1 MCLEAV
7 VEGKA
12 SHAGQ
17 TALQDIAATQR
28 LGLVKALVDIFD
40 GCAVRGLINLGG
52 GQGNNIAANEVGV
65 LMIVCGSNQWCL
77 YESYT
82 QRYTSINLSQRLKL

>member
-1 MCLEAV
+1 VCLEAV

-17 TALQDIAATQR
+17 TALQDVATTQR
-28 LGLVKALVDIFD
+28 LGLVKALVDVLD

-52 GQGNNIAANEVGV
+52 GQTTTLSNAEGV
-65 LMIVCGSNQWCL
+65 LMIACSSNQ
-77 YESYT
+77 
-82 QRYTSINLSQRLKL
+82 

>member
-28 LGLVKALVDIFD
+28 LGLVKALVDILD

-52 GQGNNIAANEVGV
+52 GQG
-65 LMIVCGSNQWCL
+65 
-77 YESYT
+77 
-82 QRYTSINLSQRLKL
+82 K